1 MHYTESQYTSITKQ
15 TITETH
21 RWKPLCYSMWREQ
34 GNHTLRFVAWSQAS
48 AQRAYISAPVKL
60 TGHLRAIP
68 TNDTFLSRV
77 NLRVSAAKTLYP
89 FPS

>member
-1 MHYTESQYTSITKQ
+1 
-15 TITETH
+15 
-21 RWKPLCYSMWREQ
+21 
-34 GNHTLRFVAWSQAS
+34 
-48 AQRAYISAPVKL
+48 L